1 MVAFVL
7 RVSFTDMQQKG
18 PALDLILCGHCLQI
32 LNYCEQATPG
42 SPLALGP
49 ENCVA
54 GPPEQ
59 AYNSKVERLSK

>member
-49 ENCVA
+49 ENCLIQV
-54 GPPEQ
+54 
-59 AYNSKVERLSK
+59 